1 MALTPVE
8 QVNLLIANTVSNPFY
23 PIFSTEEIQQFLD
36 FNNQNVYQAARMAAI
51 AASMTIAGY
60 NSREVTGD
68 LEIWNDYAKNY
79 LAALANFINNPT
91 ILIPMNL
98 MPWSANTCANNKLMN
113 IEVCDGDNCKEAV
126 CCETGSST
134 GCGCDGCRAV
144 GEVFVY

>member
-8 QVNLLIANTVSNPFY
+8 TVNLLIGNTISNPFY
-23 PIFSTEEIQQFLD
+23 PIFSDEEIQQFLD
-36 FNNQNVYQAARMAAI
+36 LNGQNVYQAARMAAI

-68 LEIWNDYAKNY
+68 IEIWNDYAKNY

-98 MPWSANTCANNKLMN
+98 MPWSANTCGNSKLMN

-126 CCETGSST
+126 CCETG
-134 GCGCDGCRAV
+134 CGCDSCHAV
-144 GEVFVY
+144 GETFIY